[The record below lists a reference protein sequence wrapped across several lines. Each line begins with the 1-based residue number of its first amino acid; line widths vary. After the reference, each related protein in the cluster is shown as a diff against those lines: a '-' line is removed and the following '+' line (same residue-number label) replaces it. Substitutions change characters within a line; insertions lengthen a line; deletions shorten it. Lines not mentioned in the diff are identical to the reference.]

1 MTIAENIRRIR
12 RSAGMTQEEFGR
24 LAGVS
29 SMAVSQ
35 WENGRA
41 VPRMGAVEKISLALR
56 IAKSD
61 IIEDGA
67 LSDDAGLAAKEHGRF
82 PSGRLSIKGAPMAKV
97 PLVGNTHAGKPCL
110 PEELDEFPEVL
121 VPQFLLDRDPGCYG
135 LEVDGDCMDRVCPP
149 GMVAVVQPGVP
160 AKSGDV
166 VVATIDGADSIMR
179 RVTVINGDL
188 ILSPESHNAG
198 HENMYIAAQDDRQ
211 VHVEHVAYFQSR
223 EAF

>member
-12 RSAGMTQEEFGR
+12 RSAGMTQEEFGK

-41 VPRMGAVEKISLALR
+41 VPRMGAVEKIAASLR

-61 IIEDGA
+61 IIEGEGLGA
-67 LSDDAGLAAKEHGRF
+67 DSRF
-82 PSGRLSIKGAPMAKV
+82 PSNRIPVKGMPMGRV
-97 PLVGNTHAGKPCL
+97 PLVGNTHAGKACL
-110 PEELDEFPEVL
+110 PEELDEFPEVE
-121 VPQFLLDRDPGCYG
+121 VPQFLLDRDPGSYG

-160 AKSGDV
+160 ANSGDV

-179 RVTVINGDL
+179 RMTVINGDL
-188 ILSPESHNAG
+188 ILSPESHNPD

>member
-1 MTIAENIRRIR
+1 MSLGGNIKKLRTN
-12 RSAGMTQEEFGR
+12 AGMTQAK
-24 LAGVS
+24 LAELVGVTR
-29 SMAVSQ
+29 ATVTQ
-35 WENGRA
+35 WETGWSQ
-41 VPRMGAVEKISLALR
+41 PRMGAVEKLAEVFGVSMATLV
-56 IAKSD
+56 SD
-61 IIEDGA
+61 KQIMPPNAIPV
-67 LSDDAGLAAKEHGRF
+67 AGT
-82 PSGRLSIKGAPMAKV
+82 PMAQV

-121 VPQFLLDRDPGCYG
+121 VPQFLLDRDPGSYG
-135 LEVDGDCMDRVCPP
+135 LEVDGDCMDRICPP

-179 RVTVINGDL
+179 RMTVINGDL
-188 ILSPESHNAG
+188 ILSPESHNTG

>member
-12 RSAGMTQEEFGR
+12 RSAGMTQEEFGK

-41 VPRMGAVEKISLALR
+41 VPRMGAVEKIAASLR

-61 IIEDGA
+61 IIEGEVLGA
-67 LSDDAGLAAKEHGRF
+67 DSRF
-82 PSGRLSIKGAPMAKV
+82 PSNRIPVKGMPMGRV
-97 PLVGNTHAGKPCL
+97 PLVGNTHAGKACL
-110 PEELDEFPEVL
+110 PEELDEFPEVE
-121 VPQFLLDRDPGCYG
+121 VPQFLIDRDPGSYG
-135 LEVDGDCMDRVCPP
+135 LEVDGDCMDRICPP

-160 AKSGDV
+160 ANSGDV

-179 RVTVINGDL
+179 RMTVINGDL
-188 ILSPESHNAG
+188 ILSPESHNPG

>member
-12 RSAGMTQEEFGR
+12 RSAGMTQEEFGK

-41 VPRMGAVEKISLALR
+41 VPRMGAVEKIAASLR

-61 IIEDGA
+61 IIEGEVLGA
-67 LSDDAGLAAKEHGRF
+67 DSRF
-82 PSGRLSIKGAPMAKV
+82 PSNRIPVKGMPMGRV
-97 PLVGNTHAGKPCL
+97 PLVGNTHAGKACL
-110 PEELDEFPEVL
+110 PEELDEFPEVE
-121 VPQFLLDRDPGCYG
+121 VPQFLIDRDPGSYG

-149 GMVAVVQPGVP
+149 GMVAVVQPGV
-160 AKSGDV
+160 AAHSGDV

-179 RVTVINGDL
+179 RMTVINGDL
-188 ILSPESHNAG
+188 ILSPESHNPD

>member
-12 RSAGMTQEEFGR
+12 RSAGMTQEEFGK

-41 VPRMGAVEKISLALR
+41 VPRMGAVEKIAASLR

-61 IIEDGA
+61 IIEGEV
-67 LSDDAGLAAKEHGRF
+67 LSADSRF
-82 PSGRLSIKGAPMAKV
+82 PSNRIPVKGMPMGRV
-97 PLVGNTHAGKPCL
+97 PLVGNTHAGKACL
-110 PEELDEFPEVL
+110 PEELDEFPEVE
-121 VPQFLLDRDPGCYG
+121 VPQFLIDRDPGSYG

-149 GMVAVVQPGVP
+149 GMVAVVQPGV
-160 AKSGDV
+160 AAHSGDV

-179 RVTVINGDL
+179 RMTVINGDL
-188 ILSPESHNAG
+188 ILSPESHNPD

>member
-1 MTIAENIRRIR
+1 MTIAENIIKLRKLF
-12 RSAGMTQEEFGR
+12 GVTQRELGAV
-24 LAGVS
+24 AGVS
-29 SMAVSQ
+29 ENAVSK
-35 WENGRA
+35 WENGYSE
-41 VPRMGAVEKISLALR
+41 PRMGAIERMAACYGLTKMN
-56 IAKSD
+56 
-61 IIEDGA
+61 IIEDGGMDMIDPLTKRPREEA
-67 LSDDAGLAAKEHGRF
+67 RRTLNT
-82 PSGRLSIKGAPMAKV
+82 KGVPMAKV

-121 VPQFLLDRDPGCYG
+121 VPQFLLDRDPGSYG
-135 LEVDGDCMDRVCPP
+135 LEVDGDCMDRICPP

-160 AKSGDV
+160 ANSGDV

-179 RVTVINGDL
+179 RMTVINGDL
-188 ILSPESHNAG
+188 ILSPESHNPD

>member
-12 RSAGMTQEEFGR
+12 RSAGMTQEEFGK

-41 VPRMGAVEKISLALR
+41 VPRMGAVEKIAASLR

-61 IIEDGA
+61 IIEGEVLGA
-67 LSDDAGLAAKEHGRF
+67 DSRF
-82 PSGRLSIKGAPMAKV
+82 PSNRIPVKGMPMGRV

-110 PEELDEFPEVL
+110 PEELDEFPEVE
-121 VPQFLLDRDPGCYG
+121 VPQFLIDRDPGSYG

-149 GMVAVVQPGVP
+149 GMVAVVQPGV
-160 AKSGDV
+160 AAHSGDV
-166 VVATIDGADSIMR
+166 VVATIDGSDSIMR
-179 RVTVINGDL
+179 RMTVINGDL
-188 ILSPESHNAG
+188 ILSPESHNPD

>member
-12 RSAGMTQEEFGR
+12 RSAGMTQEEFGK

-41 VPRMGAVEKISLALR
+41 VPRMGAVEKIAASLR

-61 IIEDGA
+61 IIEGEVLGA
-67 LSDDAGLAAKEHGRF
+67 DSRFTSNRIPVKGMPMGR
-82 PSGRLSIKGAPMAKV
+82 V
-97 PLVGNTHAGKPCL
+97 PLVGNTHAGKACL
-110 PEELDEFPEVL
+110 PEELDEFPEVE
-121 VPQFLLDRDPGCYG
+121 VPQFLIDRDPGSYG

-149 GMVAVVQPGVP
+149 GMVAVVQPGV
-160 AKSGDV
+160 AARSGDV
-166 VVATIDGADSIMR
+166 VVATIDGADSVMR
-179 RVTVINGDL
+179 RMTVINGDL
-188 ILSPESHNAG
+188 ILSPESHNPD
-198 HENMYIAAQDDRQ
+198 HENMYVAAQDDRQ

>member
-12 RSAGMTQEEFGR
+12 RSAGMTQEEFGK

-41 VPRMGAVEKISLALR
+41 VPRMGAVEKIAASLR

-61 IIEDGA
+61 IIEGE
-67 LSDDAGLAAKEHGRF
+67 GLGNDPRF
-82 PSGRLSIKGAPMAKV
+82 PSNRIPVKGMPMGRV
-97 PLVGNTHAGKPCL
+97 PLVGNTHAGKACL
-110 PEELDEFPEVL
+110 PEELDEFPEVE
-121 VPQFLLDRDPGCYG
+121 VPQFLIDRDPGSYG

-149 GMVAVVQPGVP
+149 GMVAVVQPGV
-160 AKSGDV
+160 AARSGDV
-166 VVATIDGADSIMR
+166 VVATIDGADSVMR
-179 RVTVINGDL
+179 RMTVINGDL
-188 ILSPESHNAG
+188 ILSPESHNPD

>member
-12 RSAGMTQEEFGR
+12 RSAGMTQEEFGK

-41 VPRMGAVEKISLALR
+41 VPRMGAVEKIAASLR

-61 IIEDGA
+61 IIEGE
-67 LSDDAGLAAKEHGRF
+67 GLGNDSRF
-82 PSGRLSIKGAPMAKV
+82 PSNRIPVKGMPMGRV
-97 PLVGNTHAGKPCL
+97 PLVGNTHAGKACL
-110 PEELDEFPEVL
+110 PEELDEFPEVE
-121 VPQFLLDRDPGCYG
+121 VPQFLIDRDPGSYG

-149 GMVAVVQPGVP
+149 GMVAVVQPGV
-160 AKSGDV
+160 AARSGDV
-166 VVATIDGADSIMR
+166 VVATIDGSDSVMR
-179 RVTVINGDL
+179 RMTVINGDL
-188 ILSPESHNAG
+188 ILSPESHNPD
-198 HENMYIAAQDDRQ
+198 HENMYIAAQDDCQ

>member
-12 RSAGMTQEEFGR
+12 RSAGMTQEEFGK

-41 VPRMGAVEKISLALR
+41 VPRMGAVEKIAASLR

-61 IIEDGA
+61 IIEGET
-67 LSDDAGLAAKEHGRF
+67 LSTDSRF
-82 PSGRLSIKGAPMAKV
+82 PSNRIPVKGMPMGRV
-97 PLVGNTHAGKPCL
+97 PLVGNTHAGKACL
-110 PEELDEFPEVL
+110 PEELDEFPEVE
-121 VPQFLLDRDPGCYG
+121 VPQFLIDRDPGSYG

-149 GMVAVVQPGVP
+149 GMVAVVQPGV
-160 AKSGDV
+160 AARSGDV

-179 RVTVINGDL
+179 RMTVINGDL
-188 ILSPESHNAG
+188 ILSPESHNPD

>member
-12 RSAGMTQEEFGR
+12 RSAGMTQEEFGK

-41 VPRMGAVEKISLALR
+41 VPRMGAVEKIAASLR

-61 IIEDGA
+61 IIEGEVLGA
-67 LSDDAGLAAKEHGRF
+67 DSRF
-82 PSGRLSIKGAPMAKV
+82 PSNRIPVKGMPMGRV

-121 VPQFLLDRDPGCYG
+121 VPQFLLDRDPGSYG

-160 AKSGDV
+160 ANSGDV

-179 RVTVINGDL
+179 RMTVINGDL
-188 ILSPESHNAG
+188 ILSPESHNAD

>member
-1 MTIAENIRRIR
+1 MSLGGNIKKLRTN
-12 RSAGMTQEEFGR
+12 AGMTQAK
-24 LAGVS
+24 LAELVGVTR
-29 SMAVSQ
+29 ATVTQ
-35 WENGRA
+35 WETGWSQ
-41 VPRMGAVEKISLALR
+41 PRMGAVEKLAEVFGVSMATLV
-56 IAKSD
+56 SD
-61 IIEDGA
+61 RQSMPPNVIPVVGV
-67 LSDDAGLAAKEHGRF
+67 
-82 PSGRLSIKGAPMAKV
+82 PMAKV

-110 PEELDEFPEVL
+110 PEELDEFPEVD
-121 VPQFLLDRDPGCYG
+121 VPQFLLDRDPGSYG
-135 LEVDGDCMDRVCPP
+135 LEVDGDCMDRICPP

-179 RVTVINGDL
+179 RMTVINGDL

>member
-1 MTIAENIRRIR
+1 MTIAENIKRIR
-12 RSAGMTQEEFGR
+12 AAAGMTQEEFGR

-41 VPRMGAVEKISLALR
+41 VPRMGAVEKISAALR
-56 IAKSD
+56 IAKSE
-61 IIEDGA
+61 IIED
-67 LSDDAGLAAKEHGRF
+67 DTGLAAKEHGRLVVN
-82 PSGRLSIKGAPMAKV
+82 GMPMAKV

-110 PEELDEFPEVL
+110 PEELDEFPEVD
-121 VPQFLLDRDPGCYG
+121 VPQFLLDRDPASYG

-149 GMVAVVQPGVP
+149 GMVAVVQPSVE
-160 AKSGDV
+160 ARSGDV

-179 RVTVINGDL
+179 RMTVINGDL
-188 ILSPESHNAG
+188 ILSPESHNDA
-198 HENMYIAAQDDRQ
+198 HENIYISTASDRA

-223 EAF
+223 EPF